1 MHKLNAEPP
10 TEGYHLH
17 GGLCV
22 LGKGGVE
29 ETEAETVLKVSDGVN
44 KRRIPLPGTVKLWS
58 LNGSILYQFHFSYF
72 SIFFVIHHKF

>member
-17 GGLCV
+17 RGLCV
-22 LGKGGVE
+22 LGEGGVE

-44 KRRIPLPGTVKLWS
+44 KRRIPLPGTVKL
-58 LNGSILYQFHFSYF
+58 
-72 SIFFVIHHKF
+72 

>member
-1 MHKLNAEPP
+1 MHKLDAEPP

-22 LGKGGVE
+22 LGEGGVE

-44 KRRIPLPGTVKLWS
+44 KRRIPLSGTVKLWS
-58 LNGSILYQFHFSYF
+58 LHSSISFYLL
-72 SIFFVIHHKF
+72 